1 MNKIIIVDNNADNF
15 QLQPKNGIHIKDF
28 EGSEEDVE
36 LQLLSYE
43 LKRIAIN
50 NLDLL
55 SEINHIKKILSEN
68 AEFYNESKNKKPKT

>member
-1 MNKIIIVDNNADNF
+1 MSKIIIVDNNADNF
-15 QLQPKNGIHIKDF
+15 QLQPQNGIHIKDF

-50 NLDLL
+50 NLNLL

-68 AEFYNESKNKKPKT
+68 ADFYNENKRKKQQ